1 MHKPFCQPFLLSSI
15 QILCQLYNAKKPN
28 VIADY
33 VLQNPKICQPT
44 MILWKSIITLP
55 PHTKETILRYL
66 LLTYYTKP
74 DGKIDEA
81 MAVSKR
87 VKPSDL
93 QTASVILDFKKLEV
107 VKASMGGVAV
117 PRDWDRIVS
126 YYHQHYANTIERLL
140 KENGY
145 EIVKDGVPADSD
157 AAKNTAWQN
166 RAGMNL
172 VQCLGPSISNTDAV
186 V

>member
-1 MHKPFCQPFLLSSI
+1 
-15 QILCQLYNAKKPN
+15 
-28 VIADY
+28 
-33 VLQNPKICQPT
+33 
-44 MILWKSIITLP
+44 
-55 PHTKETILRYL
+55 
-66 LLTYYTKP
+66 
-74 DGKIDEA
+74 

-87 VKPSDL
+87 VRPSDL

-145 EIVKDGVPADSD
+145 EIVKDGVPVDSD
-157 AAKNTAWQN
+157 AAKNTA
-166 RAGMNL
+166 
-172 VQCLGPSISNTDAV
+172 
-186 V
+186 